1 MANHCYN
8 HASIEGSKEMLDLF
22 ELRLAEATKEIH
34 HLHWETFH
42 KVLNKPLVDGVSYEQ
57 FGSRWFHAQW
67 ERQTDTSGILDGDSA
82 WSPVSEFYRKLS
94 EVYQLTIDSTFE
106 ECGSD
111 FGGWFDCIN
120 GEVTRDKTVSYKA
133 YHFIEADTE
142 FFYSLIED
150 AEEGYYDSIDEMN
163 EDFLS
168 LLSETQKQEIID
180 AINKFKT
187 QENEPNR
194 NISNPS

>member
-8 HASIEGSKEMLDLF
+8 HASIEGSKKMLDLF
-22 ELRLAEATKEIH
+22 EKRLAEATKYQE
-34 HLHWETFH
+34 HLWWETFH
-42 KVLNKPLVDGVSYEQ
+42 HLLGKSLGEGVSYEE
-57 FGSRWFHAQW
+57 FGSRWFNPFW
-67 ERQTDTSGILDGDSA
+67 ERHSATSGVLSGDSA
-82 WSPVSEFYRKLS
+82 WSPVSEFFRKLS
-94 EVYQLTIDSTFE
+94 EVYQLEIQSEYE

-120 GEVTRDKTVSYKA
+120 GKVTRDKTVSYKA
-133 YHFIEADTE
+133 YRFIEEDTE

-150 AEEGYYDSIDEMN
+150 AEEGSYDSIDEMN

-180 AINKFKT
+180 AIEKYKAT
-187 QENEPNR
+187 QK
-194 NISNPS
+194 